1 MGAFVAG
8 RKVQRPS
15 LRPTSSLLVFVAG
28 VLIIG
33 QVLSVVPGYDPSLIA
48 AIWILNLIFFVLP
61 FVYRHYRNDQ
71 QQKLNHWAARTEVD
85 GPSIL
90 YLRPFMTAGRLY
102 VRCSVRSIAER
113 FLYGPRWDLEMAL
126 SHAVDPDAQ
135 LVAIGEVKGGFGAAK
150 LTTSD
155 EQWKQVLERLATSAD
170 LILIVP
176 LPRPSTLWELEQVLG
191 QPEFKRK
198 TIVVMPPTF
207 LGPTIRGWFL
217 RRRSPRALW
226 KQSQK
231 LVSERGIA
239 LPDYRREGA
248 LLVPSGDGFTRLDAW
263 KFQPD
268 YLNRLFAAGADA
280 VRAGQD
286 LASRLV
292 AVSRNPGV
300 RRMRFLLVN
309 RSYSAGVYA
318 ILLALLFRGLVLQPY
333 SLPTASMQPTLMIGD
348 YFAVSKFDWGVG
360 SHSLPVSIRMDERFL
375 GFAKPERGDLVVFYN
390 QATGEDY
397 VKRIIGLP
405 GEALQMRAGRLY
417 LNGEL
422 VDRQEVGRSVD
433 RDSMSNDV
441 PVIQYRETLPGGRSY
456 VIQEISDDQMLD
468 ETMQYDIPPG
478 HYFMM
483 GDNRD
488 RSADSRVLRQVGYV
502 PLTNIIGKVR
512 FKFFSMLD
520 NERPWQVWLWPT
532 HLRWDRMFTGVQ

>member
-1 MGAFVAG
+1 VAG
-8 RKVQRPS
+8 GNIHRPS

-33 QVLSVVPGYDPSLIA
+33 QVLSFVPGEDPSLIVA
-48 AIWILNLIFFVLP
+48 LWILNLTFFVLP
-61 FVYRHYRNDQ
+61 FVYRGYRNDQ
-71 QQKLNHWAARTEVD
+71 QQKLNHWAARPAVD
-85 GPSIL
+85 GRSIL

-102 VRCSVRSIAER
+102 VRCSVRSVAER

-126 SHAVDPDAQ
+126 SHAAAPDSQ
-135 LVAIGEVKGGFGAAK
+135 LVAIGDVKGGFGAAK
-150 LTTSD
+150 FKTSD

-191 QPEFKRK
+191 QPEFKKK

-231 LVSERGIA
+231 LVAERGIA

-248 LLVPSGDGFTRLDAW
+248 LLVPSGDEFTRLDAW

-268 YLNRLFAAGADA
+268 YLNRLFTAGADA
-280 VRAGQD
+280 VRADQD

-300 RRMRFLLVN
+300 RRMRFLLIN

-318 ILLALLFRGLVLQPY
+318 ILLALLFRSLVLQPF
-333 SLPTASMQPTLMIGD
+333 SLPTASMQSTLMIGD
-348 YFAVSKFDWGVG
+348 YFAVSKLDWGIG
-360 SHSLPVSIRMDERFL
+360 SHSLPVPIQVDGRVL
-375 GFAKPERGDLVVFYN
+375 GFATPERGDVVVFYN
-390 QATGEDY
+390 QVTGEDY
-397 VKRIIGLP
+397 VTRIIGAP
-405 GEALQMRAGRLY
+405 GDSLQMRAGRLY

-422 VDRQEVGRSVD
+422 VDRQEVGRRVD
-433 RDSMSNDV
+433 QDSTGYDV
-441 PVIQYRETLPGGRSY
+441 PVIQYQETLPGGRSY
-456 VIQEISDDQMLD
+456 IIQEVSDDQMLD
-468 ETMQYDIPPG
+468 ETRQYDVPAG

-512 FKFFSMLD
+512 FRYFSMLD
-520 NERPWQVWLWPT
+520 NEQPSKFWLWPT
-532 HLRWDRMFTGVQ
+532 HARWERMFTGVR